1 MSEAVLSESGH
12 RRLRL
17 IGLSVAVLT
26 LLADQGHKIAMLYG
40 LGFIGMLPGEG
51 IRVTSFFNLIMVWNP
66 GITYGLLPVSGMG
79 TLILIAV
86 VMAIVGFLGWWMW
99 NATSLAVVLGC
110 GLVIG
115 GGLGN
120 NLVDRLIYGKV
131 ADFFHFHAF
140 GYNWYVFNIAD
151 VAVVL
156 GAVAFIYDMLK
167 PSESSNDA

>member
-1 MSEAVLSESGH
+1 MRGKF
-12 RRLRL
+12 
-17 IGLSVAVLT
+17 VAGNWKMNT
-26 LLADQGHKIAMLYG
+26 DLA
-40 LGFIGMLPGEG
+40 
-51 IRVTSFFNLIMVWNP
+51 
-66 GITYGLLPVSGMG
+66 SGMALAHALVTGCKADAAISAGLASGKLRTAVCPPFPYLIPVG
-79 TLILIAV
+79 TV
-86 VMAIVGFLGWWMW
+86 VKGTGVELGAQNCYHEKPGAFTGEVAAPM
-99 NATSLAVVLGC
+99 LKELGC